1 MMDPSIIRPAAKPEP
16 AWVRFWRANPGGKT
30 VEHTE
35 TKGQRKRTRAQR
47 KAARS

>member
-1 MMDPSIIRPAAKPEP
+1 MDPSIIRPAAKPEP